1 MLKNNYYE
9 IEDFEYHKQEE
20 ILEQKEVIE
29 ITEEKEEVVTKEL
42 DSLHFVGH
50 CWPGA
55 SFYADFINY
64 EQILPIWNKFFK
76 NEDYFLN
83 SDIIHTWID
92 MNEPSV
98 FNQPEITMPKNCLH
112 FDGENT
118 VPHYE
123 VHNIYGHNY
132 HRVTYDSLKKRYEGK
147 IRPFVLSRSFYAGT
161 QQYGFI
167 WTGDNKSTWEFM
179 EISIDMLMSISI
191 CGLSACGAD
200 VGGFFGDPSEEL
212 LSSWYE
218 VCIKIN
224 INNFYIA
231 WCFLSLLQRPLS

>member
-1 MLKNNYYE
+1 M
-9 IEDFEYHKQEE
+9 
-20 ILEQKEVIE
+20 EV
-29 ITEEKEEVVTKEL
+29 KEL
-42 DSLHFVGH
+42 VEETEDLITKTKSDSTHFVGH

-76 NEDYFLN
+76 NENYFLN

-132 HRVTYDSLKKRYEGK
+132 HRVTYDSLKNRYEGK
-147 IRPFVLSRSFYAGT
+147 IRPFILSRSFFAGS

-167 WTGDNKSTWEFM
+167 WTGDNRSTWEFM
-179 EISIDMLMSISI
+179 KVSMDMLMSISI

-200 VGGFFGDPSEEL
+200 VGGFFGDPSEDL

-218 VCIKIN
+218 VIQ
-224 INNFYIA
+224 FY
-231 WCFLSLLQRPLS
+231 